1 MLVSGSVYFDVTMVG
16 VLKLKLLFIIECKW
30 PLLSEISKL
39 LSKESHIFFLVGCSL
54 PNLNRDN
61 IIRTSSS
68 AAGGYLGYHLSDGD
82 FFTTSVGSTIGL
94 IVGESLAEFIGQDDN
109 YYFTQE
115 TLRILEINDNNGS
128 TDTGYWKNPKSR
140 NEGVVKIKGHYG
152 NPNCRLIEHIYLKNS
167 IMSST
172 PKNSFSTACREES
185 GRWAM
190 IK

>member
-1 MLVSGSVYFDVTMVG
+1 MIKKLVILY
-16 VLKLKLLFIIECKW
+16 
-30 PLLSEISKL
+30 IS
-39 LSKESHIFFLVGCSL
+39 FFLVGCSL
-54 PNLNRDN
+54 PNLSRDN
-61 IIRTSSS
+61 LIKTSSS
-68 AAGGYLGYHLSDGD
+68 AAGGYLGYNLSDGD

-94 IVGESLAEFIGQDDN
+94 IVGETLAEFIGQDDN

-115 TLRILEINDNNGS
+115 TLRILEINDNNGK
-128 TDTGYWKNPKSR
+128 TKTGYWKNPKSR
-140 NEGVVKIKGHYG
+140 NEGVVKIKGYYG

-167 IMSST
+167 IISRST

>member
-1 MLVSGSVYFDVTMVG
+1 MSL
-16 VLKLKLLFIIECKW
+16 LKGILMIKKLFIFYIC
-30 PLLSEISKL
+30 
-39 LSKESHIFFLVGCSL
+39 FFFVGCSL

-61 IIRTSSS
+61 LIRTSSS

-82 FFTTSVGSTIGL
+82 LFTTSVGSTIGL
-94 IVGESLAEFIGQDDN
+94 IVGENLAELIGQDDN
-109 YYFTQE
+109 YYFTKE
-115 TLRILEINDNNGS
+115 TLRILEINDNNGI
-128 TDTGYWKNPKSR
+128 TKTGYWKNPKSR
-140 NEGVVKIKGHYG
+140 NEGVVKIKGYYG
-152 NPNCRLIEHIYLKNS
+152 NPNCRLIEHVYLINS

>member
-1 MLVSGSVYFDVTMVG
+1 MSL
-16 VLKLKLLFIIECKW
+16 LKGILMIKKFLIFYIF
-30 PLLSEISKL
+30 
-39 LSKESHIFFLVGCSL
+39 FFLVGCSL

-61 IIRTSSS
+61 LIRTSSS
-68 AAGGYLGYHLSDGD
+68 AAGGYIGYNLSDGD
-82 FFTTSVGSTIGL
+82 LFTTSVGSTIGL
-94 IVGESLAEFIGQDDN
+94 IVGENLAELIGQDDN

-115 TLRILEINDNNGS
+115 TLRILEINDNNGI
-128 TDTGYWKNPKSR
+128 TNTGYWKNPKSR

>member
-1 MLVSGSVYFDVTMVG
+1 MKEMSL
-16 VLKLKLLFIIECKW
+16 LKGILMIKKFFIFYIC
-30 PLLSEISKL
+30 
-39 LSKESHIFFLVGCSL
+39 FFFVGCSL

-61 IIRTSSS
+61 LIRTSSS

-82 FFTTSVGSTIGL
+82 LFTTSVGSTIGL
-94 IVGESLAEFIGQDDN
+94 IVGENLAELIGQDDN
-109 YYFTQE
+109 YYFTKE
-115 TLRILEINDNNGS
+115 TLRILEINDNNGI
-128 TDTGYWKNPKSR
+128 TKTGYWKNPKSR
-140 NEGVVKIKGHYG
+140 NEGVVKIKGYYG
-152 NPNCRLIEHIYLKNS
+152 NPNCRLIEHVYLKNS